1 MRNIAL
7 LALVLLISIP
17 ADAQLFKRRKGEDPI
32 INMENFDKQR
42 FTWGYF
48 LGFNQYDFKFDYIEN
63 LGDVQ
68 VAKTVGFNVGLV
80 GNMRVNDYV
89 DFRLE
94 PGIYFTTRE
103 LGFPPNAAFTSDSQ
117 RIREVKSTY
126 IHVPLLL
133 KLNAKRYNNIRPNV
147 FGGISTSLNLSS
159 NEENIDDNSS
169 GTFRM
174 KRSTFYYEIGAGIDF
189 YTPYFKF
196 TPSIRGVFAINDELV
211 RDADPNS
218 PWTGN
223 IDQMSTRGVF
233 VNFTFQ

>member
-7 LALVLLISIP
+7 FSLLILMSIP
-17 ADAQLFKRRKGEDPI
+17 ADAQIFKRRRGQDPI

-42 FTWGYF
+42 FTWGYY
-48 LGFNQYDFKFDYIEN
+48 LGINQYDFKFEYRDNE
-63 LGDVQ
+63 GDVQ
-68 VAKTVGFNVGLV
+68 VAKTTGFNVGLI
-80 GNMRVNDYV
+80 GNMRLNEYIDL
-89 DFRLE
+89 RIE
-94 PGIYFTTRE
+94 PGIYFTNRE
-103 LGFPPNAAFTSDSQ
+103 LGFPNNPAFTSESD

-133 KLNAKRYNNIRPNV
+133 KFNAKRYNNIRPNI
-147 FGGISTSLNLSS
+147 FGGVSLSRNLSS

-174 KRSTFYYEIGAGIDF
+174 TKSTYYYEFGIGVDF

-196 TPSIRGVFAINDELV
+196 TPSVRGVFAISDELV
-211 RDADPNS
+211 PDNDPNS

-223 IDQMSTRGVF
+223 ISQMSTRGVF